1 MIIELMII
9 ELMIYKI
16 KIKMYNIIYI
26 FLYNIIIRQIKC

>member
-26 FLYNIIIRQIKC
+26 YFYIILL